1 MMLNSRS
8 DGYCTFPLNTCIHT
22 PAKFR
27 VHVRRPTVVALQN
40 VHNPDWWLAV
50 YEGRTTGVV
59 GDTLVTMEIV
69 PQGIVLLPYTS
80 LIPKPRPSLSIVPK
94 PGNETT
100 TTQHNESASWVT

>member
-1 MMLNSRS
+1 ML
-8 DGYCTFPLNTCIHT
+8 PIPPAHMHVHI

-59 GDTLVTMEIV
+59 GDTLVTMEMV
-69 PQGIVLLPYTS
+69 PQD
-80 LIPKPRPSLSIVPK
+80 
-94 PGNETT
+94 
-100 TTQHNESASWVT
+100 